1 MKNKIGVFVSILL
14 GMLAVSCKSLFV
26 DNNAHITNLTVG
38 EGFVN
43 PLGYSLEDLSFSWQM
58 KSKRI
63 GAGQSAYRIC
73 VATSP
78 EKLNQ
83 PDVWDSGKVESSQSV
98 AVPYKGRAVKSG
110 EKLWWN
116 VIVWDENG
124 KELESSTE
132 ACFEAGLLNNSD
144 WKGKWISAE
153 FPPNVYREVSFDHI
167 NRRAVYPFYS
177 PIYLR
182 KDFSVKAKEI
192 KSARLYMTAK
202 GVYVAYLNGKKV
214 GNDFLSPGWTDY
226 NKRIQTTTYDI
237 TNLISKSNNTLGAVV
252 GDGWYAGRLGW
263 VLDKNRGNYGVFPE
277 LLAQL
282 EITYTDG
289 SKDIVVSDSSWK
301 AGLGGVLNSDL
312 YDGEDFDARREPKGW
327 NTPNFDASSWKNVS
341 TKNIEKTPL
350 LQPRRNQLITI
361 TQTLKAKSVKE
372 ISAGTYI
379 FDLGQNMI
387 GWAKINID
395 GKAGQKIKIRFAEML
410 KQDGTMYTE
419 NYRSARS
426 IDNYICAGGKVQWE
440 PNFTFHGFRYVELSG
455 LPAGLKLPLDT
466 VEGKVLHN
474 DMKFTGKFSCSEPK
488 INQLQSNIQWGQRS
502 NFLSV
507 PTDCPQRDERLGWTG
522 DIQVFCPTAA
532 YNMNVN
538 AFMTKWLVD
547 LEDAQISCGASPKYA
562 PVLKDKKPGG
572 PAWGD
577 AATVCPW
584 ELYLA
589 FGNKKILRNSFDMM
603 KRHVEQSVAMSDNY
617 VYPEYGFGDWLEP
630 YVKNQR
636 GTTPRKL
643 IGTAFIVRSADIT
656 ARVAKILGKNDDAK
670 KYSDIRENAKQAF
683 IKNFV
688 NIHTGEITSNNQTA
702 YLLALAFDIL
712 PENLRLKSF
721 AKLQEAIKSKNNH
734 LGTGFVGTPML
745 NQVLSRFGDDATA
758 QKLLKNETYPS
769 WLYPINQGATTMWER
784 WNSYTHEHGF
794 GDVAMNSFNHYSYG
808 AIGKWM
814 YESLAGIAPDAENAG
829 YKNIIFAPRPD
840 MAMKFVNASL
850 ETPYGEVVS
859 AWNNNNGNLLW
870 NVVIPPN
877 STGTLVFPSKDISK
891 IIFNGSSLPK
901 NLEIDKL
908 GYPILK
914 GVKSGAHKIEIK
926 K

>member
-1 MKNKIGVFVSILL
+1 MKKLIIVASLLISVFMI
-14 GMLAVSCKSLFV
+14 SCKGQFCSETRV
-26 DNNAHITNLTVG
+26 ANLTVG

-43 PLGYSLEDLSFSWQM
+43 PIGYSLEDLSFSWQM
-58 KSKRI
+58 QSSKA
-63 GAGQSAYRIC
+63 GAKQSAYRIR

-78 EKLNQ
+78 EKLNT
-83 PDVWDSGKVESSQSV
+83 PDVWDSGKVVSSDSV
-98 AVPYKGRAVKSG
+98 AVAYKGRNIKSR
-110 EKLWWN
+110 EKLWWD

-124 KELESSTE
+124 KELEPSSV
-132 ACFEAGLLNNSD
+132 ASFEAGLLDNSE
-144 WKGKWISAE
+144 WKGKWITAE
-153 FPPNVYREVSFDHI
+153 FEPNVYREVNFSHLKSSKL
-167 NRRAVYPFYS
+167 YPFYS
-177 PIYLR
+177 PVYLR
-182 KDFSVKAKEI
+182 KDFSAKGKEI
-192 KSARLYMTAK
+192 KSARLYMTAR
-202 GVYVAYLNGKKV
+202 GVYVAYLNGKKL

-226 NKRIQTTTYDI
+226 NKRIQTTTYDVS
-237 TNLISKSNNTLGAVV
+237 NLISKNNNTLGAIIA
-252 GDGWYAGRLGW
+252 DGWYAGRLGW
-263 VLDKNRGNYGVFPE
+263 LLGKNRGNYGVFPE

-282 EITYTDG
+282 EITYKDG
-289 SKDIVVSDSSWK
+289 TKDIVVSDSSWK

-327 NTPNFDASSWKNVS
+327 NSPAFDDSNWKTPLTKNV
-341 TKNIEKTPL
+341 EKTPL
-350 LQPRRNQLITI
+350 LQPRRSQPIVI

-426 IDNYICAGGKVQWE
+426 IDNYICAGGKAQWE

-455 LPAGLKLPLDT
+455 LPSGLKLPLDT
-466 VEGKVLHN
+466 VEGRVLHN
-474 DMKFTGKFSCSEPK
+474 DMKITGSFSCSEPK

-502 NFLSV
+502 NFLSI

-522 DIQVFCPTAA
+522 DIQVFCPTAV

-547 LEDAQISCGASPKYA
+547 LEDAQISCGATPKYA

-584 ELYLA
+584 EVYLA
-589 FGNKKILRNSFDMM
+589 FGNKKILRQTFDMM
-603 KRHVEQSVAMSDNY
+603 KRHVEQSVAMSENF
-617 VYPEYGFGDWLEP
+617 VYPEYGYGDWLEP
-630 YVKNQR
+630 FVKERR

-656 ARVAKILGKNDDAK
+656 ARVAKILGKDADAK
-670 KYSDIRENAKQAF
+670 KYADIREKAKQAF

-688 NIHTGEITSNNQTA
+688 NTQTGEITSNNQTA
-702 YLLALAFDIL
+702 YLVALAFDIL

-721 AKLQEAIKSKNNH
+721 AKLQDAIKKKNNH

-745 NQVLSRFGDDATA
+745 TSVLSRFGDDATA
-758 QKLLKNETYPS
+758 QKLLKNETFPS

-784 WNSYTHEHGF
+784 WNSYTHKDGF
-794 GDVAMNSFNHYSYG
+794 GDVSMNSFNHYAYG

-814 YESLAGIAPDAENAG
+814 YSTLAGIAPDEKNAG
-829 YKNIIFAPRPD
+829 YKNIIFTPRPD
-840 MAMKFVNASL
+840 MAMGFVNATLDS
-850 ETPYGEVVS
+850 PYGKIS
-859 AWNNNNGNLLW
+859 SSWKNNQGNLSW
-870 NVVIPPN
+870 EIVIPPN
-877 STGTLVFPSKDISK
+877 STGTIVFPSKDTAKISLDGK
-891 IIFNGSSLPK
+891 AIAKDLPR
-901 NLEIDKL
+901 DSL
-908 GYPILK
+908 GYPVIEN
-914 GVKSGAHKIEIK
+914 VESGTHNIEIK